1 MEESKVNTSD
11 FLKEKS
17 INYNYKSNKIVS
29 FNSNNAIN
37 KKEES
42 NYTKIINDL
51 KTSLKKKKSKYK
63 TKINKIQNEILKLKS
78 KISEIELPNSKYT
91 QKDLE
96 QNLIKQKLLS
106 NTINLYKEEF
116 DSNRENIS
124 LLTEEYN
131 ICSLQLYNIISLK
144 DNYEESINDNSRYI
158 FKNLMI
164 SLDQNTGQSISNNSL
179 EEQSP
184 LLFFNEKNNLEVKYY
199 DINNIQNLPK
209 FSNMIYRILS
219 SHISSLITEKNIKSL
234 IFSAIEGIFYEFIEN
249 KINAESFV
257 KNIALNISTCSDKI
271 HNFIII
277 SRFELLLKYII
288 KTFSFEKI
296 INDLMK
302 FINTD
307 YSNNKK
313 SLEKKQEEIK
323 LKIQNLTKEKI
334 EYNKAYSIIEK
345 EYNNKMQALNKIENL
360 KLEII
365 KKEKEINNEENK
377 YKIFEITQI
386 KKIKRLENHNKTIDT
401 FLNESDIQKTIENI
415 QRNISNLSNQIKN
428 KEAKDKITNSELN
441 SKELCNITDINN
453 TKLNKNEINDTII
466 KTDCYILIKNTVDKF
481 EFDPI
486 KNYDIKPESK
496 GFNKSLIYF
505 ENDIINIIFNQIKNV
520 VNIKINYNSIKNI
533 IINPIMKKIIHYMKK
548 YNKDKNNIEL
558 ILMKENEINSD
569 DLIKCIYNKYFCL
582 SIDLENDKTLNI
594 IFLTYENFKI
604 WLKIFDKLYN
614 KDI

>member
-11 FLKEKS
+11 FLKERS
-17 INYNYKSNKIVS
+17 INYNYKSNKIFS

-37 KKEES
+37 KNEES
-42 NYTKIINDL
+42 NYSKIINDL
-51 KTSLKKKKSKYK
+51 KTSLKKNKSKYK

-164 SLDQNTGQSISNNSL
+164 SLDQNTGQSISNNSM

-184 LLFFNEKNNLEVKYY
+184 LLFFNEKNNIEVKYY

-345 EYNNKMQALNKIENL
+345 EYNNKMQALNQIESL
-360 KLEII
+360 KLEIT

-453 TKLNKNEINDTII
+453 TKLNKNEINDAII
-466 KTDCYILIKNTVDKF
+466 KTDCYILIRNTVDKF

-505 ENDIINIIFNQIKNV
+505 ENDIINIIFNQIKND

-558 ILMKENEINSD
+558 ILTKENEINSD
-569 DLIKCIYNKYFCL
+569 DLIKYIYNKYFCL
-582 SIDLENDKTLNI
+582 SLDLENDKTLNI
-594 IFLTYENFKI
+594 IFLTYENFKV